1 MLWMWT
7 RGTRTVITVGDLNIW
22 LGIVGIKGWRKE
34 RKEKTKERT

>member
-1 MLWMWT
+1 MWT

-22 LGIVGIKGWRKE
+22 LGIVGIREWGKE